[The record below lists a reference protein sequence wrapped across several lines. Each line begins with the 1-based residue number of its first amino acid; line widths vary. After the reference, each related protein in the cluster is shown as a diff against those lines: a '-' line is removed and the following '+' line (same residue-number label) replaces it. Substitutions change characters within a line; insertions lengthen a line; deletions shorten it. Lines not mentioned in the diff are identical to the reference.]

1 MPLSFGGSLPLS
13 ARLAAFYF
21 AFFAYSAAFL
31 AYFPPYLAARG
42 LALEEIALVLSLPA
56 AARMFAPAAWGWLA
70 DRSGEQRAIVLLAC
84 ASMVACFA
92 LIPLA
97 EGLLA
102 IAALIGATGVLSS
115 GALPLVESITVGM
128 AGGPGRYGP
137 IRLWGSVG
145 FVAVA
150 LGGGVWLDF
159 MPVKGLPQW
168 LTAFALAALA
178 VAAVLPR
185 GARHTVAPPMRIAIP
200 PGARAVLAA
209 GFCMALAHGVLYAF
223 FTLHLQ
229 RLGYSG
235 TAIGILWTLGVLAEI
250 VLFARLPALFRRY
263 SLSTILAASFLC
275 AAVRF
280 IAIGWAASML
290 WVLVL
295 AQLLHAATFGAHHA
309 ASVTAIHRLFPP
321 NAQARGQSLFFSL
334 SYGAG
339 GAAGA
344 LLGGAAWQASGPAL
358 AFSLAALAG
367 LAGAYFAYALKRT
380 GF

>member
-1 MPLSFGGSLPLS
+1 MFPMRSLPLP

-42 LALEEIALVLSLPA
+42 LEAGEIAFVLSLPA

-70 DRSGEQRAIVLLAC
+70 DRSGKQRAIVLLAC
-84 ASMVACFA
+84 ASMVTCFA
-92 LIPLA
+92 LMPLVDGLIP
-97 EGLLA
+97 
-102 IAALIGATGVLSS
+102 IAALIGATGVFSS
-115 GALPLVESITVGM
+115 GALPLVESMTIGM
-128 AGGPGRYGP
+128 PRGPARYGP

-150 LGGGVWLDF
+150 LCGGVWLDF

-168 LTAFALAALA
+168 LTAFALAALG
-178 VAAVLPR
+178 AAVLLPR
-185 GARHTVAPPMRIAIP
+185 GTRHAKAPPLRIAIP
-200 PGARAVLAA
+200 LGARAVLAA

-223 FTLHLQ
+223 LTLHLQ

-250 VLFARLPALFRRY
+250 VLFARLPAVFRRY

-275 AAVRF
+275 AAIRF
-280 IAIGWAASML
+280 FVIGWLASAL
-290 WVLVL
+290 WLLVL

-358 AFSLAALAG
+358 AFSLAGLAG

-380 GF
+380 GL

>member
-1 MPLSFGGSLPLS
+1 MRPQRSVPLPP
-13 ARLAAFYF
+13 RLAAFYF

-42 LALEEIALVLSLPA
+42 LEAGEIAFVLSLPA

-70 DRSGEQRAIVLLAC
+70 DRSGEQRAIVLLSC

-92 LIPLA
+92 LIPLV
-97 EGLLA
+97 EGLVP
-102 IAALIGATGVLSS
+102 IAALVGATGVFSS
-115 GALPLVESITVGM
+115 GALPLVESMAIGM
-128 AGGPGRYGP
+128 PGGPGRYGP
-137 IRLWGSVG
+137 IRLWGSIG

-150 LGGGVWLDF
+150 LCGGIWLDL
-159 MPVKGLPQW
+159 MPVKGLPLW
-168 LTAFALAALA
+168 LTAFALAAFA
-178 VAAVLPR
+178 AGAVLPR
-185 GARHTVAPPMRIAIP
+185 GVRHATAPPLRIAIP

-209 GFCMALAHGVLYAF
+209 GFFMALAHGVLYAF

-229 RLGYSG
+229 RSGYSG

-250 VLFARLPALFRRY
+250 VLFARLPALFARY
-263 SLSTILAASFLC
+263 SLSTILLASFLC
-275 AAVRF
+275 AALRF
-280 IAIGWAASML
+280 MAIGWAASLL
-290 WVLVL
+290 WLLVL

-321 NAQARGQSLFFSL
+321 HAQARGQSVFFSL

-344 LLGGAAWQASGPAL
+344 LLAGWAWQASGPAL
-358 AFSLAALAG
+358 AFSLAGAAG

-380 GF
+380 GL